1 MIRITPQHIYA
12 LRDSTGKP
20 FTDLLDRLIRS
31 SAAILGIPP
40 SDVLDNPRINYRDGG
55 VDTQVNK
62 GGHRG
67 PWDYFK
73 GPTTWQYKAVE
84 LEGLTD
90 SKVRN
95 EISGNSKDYVRS
107 LLKDGYAYRLC
118 VAHDGPAEKRNS
130 IKASLDAEIK
140 KVRLDAP
147 ESSVLLASDI
157 VAWVNAF
164 PAIAAEM
171 LDSSMTEFSSWFA
184 GMHSGGAFAGSIA
197 DHMEQRATRAEPFL
211 NFPIE
216 AVRRWALAEIKY
228 AEQNAESFRMSEEE
242 LF

>member
-1 MIRITPQHIYA
+1 M
-12 LRDSTGKP
+12 
-20 FTDLLDRLIRS
+20 
-31 SAAILGIPP
+31 
-40 SDVLDNPRINYRDGG
+40 LDNPRINYPDGG

-84 LEGLTD
+84 LEELTD

-95 EISGNSKDYVRS
+95 EISGNSKGYVRS

-147 ESSVLLASDI
+147 ESSVLFASDI

-171 LDSSMTEFSSWFA
+171 LDSSMTEFFHFATWQNRERSRTKIFVDTPGSGSSSKMCA
-184 GMHSGGAFAGSIA
+184 AISIGARNPPQRSLRCPGMQESVKPARCLKRSP
-197 DHMEQRATRAEPFL
+197 RCRKS
-211 NFPIE
+211 PI
-216 AVRRWALAEIKY
+216 
-228 AEQNAESFRMSEEE
+228 
-242 LF
+242 